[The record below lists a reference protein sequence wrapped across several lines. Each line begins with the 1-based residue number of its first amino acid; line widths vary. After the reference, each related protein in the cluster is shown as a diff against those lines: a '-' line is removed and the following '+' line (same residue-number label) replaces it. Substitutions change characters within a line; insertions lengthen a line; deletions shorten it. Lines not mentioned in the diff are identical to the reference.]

1 MRALTIAP
9 SIGRLVLSLALLVAL
24 GRPVPAAAQTQSAQP
39 SLAEIAKKEAERRKT
54 TKDAKKVITT
64 KDLPES
70 ARKPASAPVAA
81 AGGAHGG
88 GDQKPAQAAPAP
100 GPDTGSAASGGQA
113 DEAAWRARITQARET
128 LRRNETFL
136 EALQTRVNALGNDFR
151 NSGDSA
157 QQAKLTQDRL
167 KALEDLERVK
177 ADVELSKKQIA
188 DIEEEARKAGVPP
201 GWLR

>member
-1 MRALTIAP
+1 MRTLTIAR
-9 SIGRLVLSLALLVAL
+9 SIARLVLSLALLGMIA
-24 GRPVPAAAQTQSAQP
+24 RPVPAAAQTPAAQP

-70 ARKPASAPVAA
+70 ARRPASAPAVAD
-81 AGGAHGG
+81 GTQSGAE
-88 GDQKPAQAAPAP
+88 QKPAP
-100 GPDTGSAASGGQA
+100 GSETASTASGGQGE
-113 DEAAWRARITQARET
+113 EAAWRARITQARET

-151 NSGDSA
+151 NSGDSV
-157 QQAKLTQDRL
+157 QQAKVTQDRL

>member
-1 MRALTIAP
+1 MRASIIAR
-9 SIGRLVLSLALLVAL
+9 SKGRVVLSLALAVGFAW
-24 GRPVPAAAQTQSAQP
+24 PVGAAAQTQSTPP

-70 ARKPASAPVAA
+70 ARKPASAPATSA
-81 AGGAHGG
+81 ERGQSG
-88 GDQKPAQAAPAP
+88 GDQKPAP
-100 GPDTGSAASGGQA
+100 GAEISSGSAPSGGQG
-113 DEAAWRARITQARET
+113 DEAAWRARITQAREA

-177 ADVELSKKQIA
+177 ADVELSKKQIG

-201 GWLR
+201 GWVR